1 MNTIIQGYYP
11 TFEMYQA
18 LRNQLMSI
26 ITDED
31 LSFRPGGENPTLGS
45 LCREVGEVEY
55 SYIQTFK
62 TFKEDFSYRNDE
74 PEMESSVQKLI
85 VWYEQL
91 DRDLKATIEAL
102 SEDAIQ
108 NRKVDRGPDF
118 KVSPLI
124 QLTIYNEALLIF
136 YGKVSVYL
144 KMMGKTLPQ
153 QWQAWIV

>member
-1 MNTIIQGYYP
+1 
-11 TFEMYQA
+11 
-18 LRNQLMSI
+18 
-26 ITDED
+26 
-31 LSFRPGGENPTLGS
+31 
-45 LCREVGEVEY
+45 
-55 SYIQTFK
+55 
-62 TFKEDFSYRNDE
+62 
-74 PEMESSVQKLI
+74 LI

-124 QLTIYNEALLIF
+124 HLTIYNEALLIF